1 MAVSKIN
8 RKFFFDH
15 VRSSLFGGKIS
26 APQVAGMN
34 FILDVWETSHATK
47 DDRWLAYALG
57 TAFHETAFTMRPI
70 KEFGGN
76 QYFFN
81 RYDKHG
87 KNPTLAAQLGNTEDG
102 DGILFPGRGYVQLT
116 GRRNYKV
123 MGKAFDVDLTSNK
136 AAADRMLS
144 EDIAAKVLFKGMEE
158 GVFTGKKF
166 ANYFNATTENWVEA
180 RKIVNGNDKKF
191 IIGEYGRQ
199 FYRGLS
205 YTTAGGEV

>member
-8 RKFFFDH
+8 RTFFFDH
-15 VRSSLFGGKIS
+15 VRSHLFGGTIS
-26 APQVAGMN
+26 KLQITGMN
-34 FILDVWETSHATK
+34 FILDVWEQNHATK

-81 RYDKHG
+81 RYDKNGQH
-87 KNPTLAAQLGNTEDG
+87 PSIAAQLGNTQPG
-102 DGILFPGRGYVQLT
+102 DGILFPGRGYIQLT
-116 GRRNYKV
+116 GRRNYTV
-123 MGKAFDVDLTSNK
+123 MGKAFGVDLTSDK
-136 AAADRMLS
+136 AAADKMMQ

-158 GVFTGKKF
+158 GTFTGKKF
-166 ANYFNATTENWVEA
+166 ADFFNKTNEDWPNA

-191 IIGEYGRQ
+191 IIAEYGRQ

-205 YTTAGGEV
+205 YTTGGGEA